1 MKLPSDIPA
10 FIHESI
16 RNTHEDIRVILDGP
30 DENSYDGVLCYG
42 PKQVDVTDTIDFTK
56 AQTERDRLIAEAKS
70 FEYSRTRGDQY
81 LAVEEQLAQLYHDM
95 VAGKGDKTG
104 EWFKTIKKV
113 KDDNPKPS

>member
-1 MKLPSDIPA
+1 MAQPSDIPE

-16 RNTHEDIRVILDGP
+16 RNTHKDIRVIMDGP
-30 DENSYDGVLCYG
+30 DGNSYDGVICYG
-42 PKQVDVTDTIDFTK
+42 PDEKDVTDTIDFEK

-70 FEYSRTRGDQY
+70 FEYSRTRSDQY
-81 LAVEEQLAQLYHDM
+81 LAVEEQLDQLYHDM

-104 EWFKTIKKV
+104 EWFKAIKKV

>member
-1 MKLPSDIPA
+1 MTATNHIPD
-10 FIHESI
+10 FIHQSI
-16 RNTHEDIRVILDGP
+16 RNTHEDIRIIIDGP
-30 DENSYDGVLCYG
+30 AEDSYDGVLCYG
-42 PKQVDVTDTIDFTK
+42 PNQVDVTDTIDFPK

-81 LAVEEQLAQLYHDM
+81 LAVEEQLDQLYHDM

-104 EWFKTIKKV
+104 EWFKAIKKV